1 MQSSL
6 ATDAP
11 IRFPAKLRGV
21 FTPHRYKVIR
31 GGRGSGK
38 SWGVARALLTMGA
51 NRPLRVLCAR
61 EVQESI
67 KESVHRLLKDQIEA
81 LDLDS
86 EYQVLETEIRGR
98 NGTLFAF
105 TGLLQHTIA
114 SIKSYEGFDIVWVE
128 EAQNVSDRS
137 WSTLTPTIRKDG
149 SEIWATYNPELDTD
163 PTHVRFVE
171 NTPPDCLLIEMN
183 WRDNPWF
190 NNVLN
195 AERMHAKATL
205 PVEDYENIWEGKCRS
220 AVVGAIYGQEVS
232 EMHAEGRVCLLPAD
246 PKLRTHV
253 ILDLGWA
260 DSMFAILAQRHLSSL
275 RIVESIETDHKT
287 YQWLT
292 TELRTR
298 RNLNWGKVFL
308 PHDGAHANPQ
318 TGLTARQTM
327 RDLGW
332 DTALVPNVPIE
343 TGIRTARQTLA
354 NVYMDRDR
362 ACGNVTRPDG
372 VVIGSLGECLKRY
385 RRHINSKTDE
395 AGTPVHDR
403 WSHGADGWRYVSLV
417 AEKMTN
423 DTDSRPIPP
432 EQIARYGVDAE
443 MGL

>member
-1 MQSSL
+1 M
-6 ATDAP
+6 DCVHGV
-11 IRFPAKLRGV
+11 PA
-21 FTPHRYKVIR
+21 I
-31 GGRGSGK
+31 
-38 SWGVARALLTMGA
+38 
-51 NRPLRVLCAR
+51 
-61 EVQESI
+61 
-67 KESVHRLLKDQIEA
+67 
-81 LDLDS
+81 
-86 EYQVLETEIRGR
+86 
-98 NGTLFAF
+98 
-105 TGLLQHTIA
+105 
-114 SIKSYEGFDIVWVE
+114 
-128 EAQNVSDRS
+128 
-137 WSTLTPTIRKDG
+137 
-149 SEIWATYNPELDTD
+149 
-163 PTHVRFVE
+163 
-171 NTPPDCLLIEMN
+171 IEMN

-275 RIVESIETDHKT
+275 RVIESIETDHKT

-332 DTALVPNVPIE
+332 DTALVPNVPLE

-417 AEKMTN
+417 AEQMTN